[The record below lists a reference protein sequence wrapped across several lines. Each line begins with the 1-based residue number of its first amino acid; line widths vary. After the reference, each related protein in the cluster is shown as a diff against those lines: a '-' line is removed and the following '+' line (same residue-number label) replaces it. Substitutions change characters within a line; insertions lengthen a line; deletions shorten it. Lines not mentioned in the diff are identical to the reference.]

1 MPAKSTPTKSKKSRT
16 AAAKKKGAA
25 TKSRRI
31 GKARKVPC
39 EGVFVLASLASRKR
53 LATTAPVLTP
63 FLVQSGVTS
72 VLPGTRASQCNPP
85 VAFKAAMRF
94 LKERD
99 LLTPEQ
105 LHPPKEG
112 KTKEHQL
119 PKSYEYWRTIARGML
134 ELADEEAA
142 SGSSDPHADLVGMT
156 DRERKKEAKAA
167 ALRLVECLWLEDE
180 DDEEEDEE

>member
-39 EGVFVLASLASRKR
+39 EGCVRSCLAGKQKEVGDNGACFDTLPRSKRCYKCASGHTCK
-53 LATTAPVLTP
+53 PI
-63 FLVQSGVTS
+63 
-72 VLPGTRASQCNPP
+72 PP